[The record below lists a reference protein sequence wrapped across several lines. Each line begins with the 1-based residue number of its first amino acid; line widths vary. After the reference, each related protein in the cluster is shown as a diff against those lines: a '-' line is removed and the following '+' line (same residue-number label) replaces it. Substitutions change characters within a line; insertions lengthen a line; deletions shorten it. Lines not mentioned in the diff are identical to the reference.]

1 VKRLCAVLV
10 ISTLFFA
17 GFRTNASAQ
26 SIENCRIAA
35 ARNSIVSLGFPVRQE
50 RLAFKANPKILVLPI
65 QLKDEPKYTL
75 TDQDRAYFDQA
86 AANIMEF
93 SQGINKVS
101 FVFNPTV
108 ELSYTASEFDDFKIN
123 VQKTFQNNFKNST
136 YGLVE
141 SIIKSADQSIN
152 YQGFDAVVI
161 FGSSSNRRQEIAE
174 AMMFTK
180 DKLPFGYGV
189 KTAGNSSNW
198 WNPTIVNDN
207 WFDPIA
213 TNEGP
218 ISNVTLIYNSL
229 NASLLS
235 HELMHLYGLTDL
247 YGSDSSPANT
257 LMSDNSVALLALE
270 KWTLGWLADE
280 NVQCISEKVDIKA
293 DSANNTFSVDYSNK
307 DQLLVIPTGPSTTL
321 GIEVIKRGSRSLLSF
336 YSLDNDVR
344 PSITAFKSNNKA
356 LSIEVSNN
364 LGIGSFIQSPKYTLL
379 IKDNIGLK
387 LSLSLIPRDMA
398 NSDAAKQLFTDAENT
413 RISNAKLIQAEKD
426 AQAAAELRAR
436 QEAEAKAAAEL
447 KAKQEAEATVAKAVS
462 ELKAKQEADAKAA
475 ALKKTTIVCVKG
487 KLTKKVTAVKPKCPT
502 GYKKKP

>member
-1 VKRLCAVLV
+1 M
-10 ISTLFFA
+10 
-17 GFRTNASAQ
+17 
-26 SIENCRIAA
+26 
-35 ARNSIVSLGFPVRQE
+35 SLGFPVRQE

-65 QLKDEPKYTL
+65 QLKNEPKYTL

-86 AANIMEF
+86 AVNIMEF
-93 SQGINKVS
+93 SEGINKVS

-123 VQKTFQNNFKNST
+123 VRKTFQNDFKNST

-141 SIIKSADQSIN
+141 SIIKSADQSIS

-161 FGSSSNRRQEIAE
+161 FGSSSNRRQVIAE

-180 DKLPFGYGV
+180 DKLSFGYGV

-198 WNPTIVNDN
+198 WNPAIVNDN
-207 WFDPIA
+207 WFDPIQ
-213 TNEGP
+213 TNEGL

-229 NASLLS
+229 NASLLT

-257 LMSDNSVALLALE
+257 LMSDNAVALLALE

-280 NVQCISEKVDIKA
+280 SVKCISEKVDIKA
-293 DSANNTFSVDYSNK
+293 DSVNNTFDVDYSNK
-307 DQLLVIPTGPSTTL
+307 DQLLVIPTEGSTTL
-321 GIEVIKRGSRSLLSF
+321 GIEVVKRGSRRLLSF

-344 PSITAFKSNNKA
+344 PSITAFTSNNMA

-379 IKDNIGLK
+379 IKNNIGLK
-387 LSLSLIPRDMA
+387 LSLSLIPKDVA

-413 RISNAKLIQAEKD
+413 RISNVKLVQAEKD
-426 AQAAAELRAR
+426 A
-436 QEAEAKAAAEL
+436 KAAA
-447 KAKQEAEATVAKAVS
+447 AKTVAT
-462 ELKAKQEADAKAA
+462 
-475 ALKKTTIVCVKG
+475 KKTTITCVKG
-487 KLTKKVTAVKPKCPT
+487 KLTKKVTAVKPKCPA
-502 GYKKKP
+502 GYKKK